1 MADKTQ
7 QIPNEMRR
15 AHGRFERYRKAHTGR
30 RPIPEA
36 LWKMAAELAREH
48 GIFRTAQVLRLDYS
62 KLKARTAVL
71 GAKRKATQP
80 MFVELLSALPS
91 GSPECV
97 IELEGPRGKMRIQWK
112 GATAAD
118 LAGLSRVLW
127 EPA

>member
-7 QIPNEMRR
+7 QIPHEMRR
-15 AHGRFERYRKAHTGR
+15 AHGRFERHRKAHTGR
-30 RPIPEA
+30 KPIPEA
-36 LWKMAAELAREH
+36 LWKMAAELAREQ

-62 KLKARTAVL
+62 KLKARTAAL
-71 GAKRKATQP
+71 GAKGKSTQP
-80 MFVELLSALPS
+80 TFVELLSPLPV
-91 GSPECV
+91 GSPECI

>member
-30 RPIPEA
+30 RVIPEA

-48 GIFRTAQVLRLDYS
+48 GVCRTAQVLRLDYS
-62 KLKARTAVL
+62 KLKARTAAL
-71 GAKRKATQP
+71 GAKRKATP
-80 MFVELLSALPS
+80 PVFVELLSTLPS
-91 GSPECV
+91 GSPECL

-118 LAGLSRVLW
+118 LAGLSQVLW

>member
-1 MADKTQ
+1 MLRSILRGSARGNMADKTQ

-62 KLKARTAVL
+62 KLKARTAAL
-71 GAKRKATQP
+71 GAKRKAT
-80 MFVELLSALPS
+80 
-91 GSPECV
+91 
-97 IELEGPRGKMRIQWK
+97 
-112 GATAAD
+112 
-118 LAGLSRVLW
+118 
-127 EPA
+127 

>member
-7 QIPNEMRR
+7 EIPNEMRR
-15 AHGRFERYRKAHTGR
+15 AHGRFERYRKAHAGR

-36 LWKMAAELAREH
+36 LWKMAAELARAH
-48 GIFRTAQVLRLDYS
+48 GVFRTAQVLRLDYS
-62 KLKARTAVL
+62 KLKAQAAAL
-71 GAKRKATQP
+71 GAKRKATPP

-91 GSPECV
+91 GSPECL

-112 GATAAD
+112 GASAAD

-127 EPA
+127 ESA